1 MRMMGQHPLPDLYH
15 LGIKV
20 TMNTDDP
27 SVSDTTLAD
36 EYYLA
41 VSAMG
46 VQMSELKTMVMI
58 AAESAFLP
66 ANEKAA
72 LVERM
77 RKELGV

>member
-1 MRMMGQHPLPDLYH
+1 MT
-15 LGIKV
+15 I
-20 TMNTDDP
+20 NTDDP

-46 VQMSELKTMVMI
+46 VQMSELRPMVII
-58 AAESAFLP
+58 AAEAAFLP
-66 ANEKAA
+66 ADEKAA
-72 LVERM
+72 LVERL